1 MAIFK
6 WRNNAGFTLIELLI
20 VVVLVAIVMG
30 ISIPGYR
37 QYVQR
42 ASRGDATTALLR
54 LAAAQERF
62 YMQNGVYAGPAQLA
76 LPPPAGLGFTAN
88 ASERGYYN
96 LVVAPN
102 VGGLAVGYV
111 AIATPVPGGNQAD
124 DVQCA
129 LYSINESGTRTSLPG
144 DIDTCWR

>member
-1 MAIFK
+1 MTD
-6 WRNNAGFTLIELLI
+6 RRDHRHRRPRDGAGHLD
-20 VVVLVAIVMG
+20 VVERPKVLQAA
-30 ISIPGYR
+30 P
-37 QYVQR
+37 
-42 ASRGDATTALLR
+42 AAGD
-54 LAAAQERF
+54 ED
-62 YMQNGVYAGPAQLA
+62 GVEAQLA

-96 LVVAPN
+96 LLVAPN

-129 LYSINESGTRTSLPG
+129 LFSINESGTRTSLPG